1 MLLAALAPSWLAL
14 SWLVSKAKW
23 FWTHNPELQF
33 GWVMLLLC
41 GYLLWEAWE
50 IRPQPVWRL
59 DSSVVLS
66 CVAGCALLAI
76 TQLYQ
81 AAYGL
86 TAASMSGLA
95 MGALL
100 VIAGNL
106 ATVFGWNGAR
116 HFAFAFAFILFSL
129 PIPSFIYSP
138 IVLGLQKIVAVIN
151 VELLNLA
158 GIAAMQ
164 TGSLIRLP
172 TGTVGIDEACSGI
185 RSMQSTIMA
194 TLFIGYLTLKSLSLR
209 VMLFGLGIGLA
220 IFGNLIRSLFLSFV
234 ANAQGVQSIERFHD
248 AAGWSILLFTAAGV
262 ALLAFLLARVE
273 KRSHSKMYVHPGL
286 GNCSADQ
293 R

>member
-1 MLLAALAPSWLAL
+1 M
-14 SWLVSKAKW
+14 
-23 FWTHNPELQF
+23 
-33 GWVMLLLC
+33 
-41 GYLLWEAWE
+41 
-50 IRPQPVWRL
+50 
-59 DSSVVLS
+59 
-66 CVAGCALLAI
+66 

-95 MGALL
+95 TGALL

-106 ATVFGWNGAR
+106 AMLFGWNGAR

-138 IVLGLQKIVAVIN
+138 IVVGLQKVVAVIN

-158 GIAAMQ
+158 GVAATQ
-164 TGSLIRLP
+164 SGSLIHLP
-172 TGTVGIDEACSGI
+172 AGTVGIDEACSGI

-194 TLFIGYLTLKSLSLR
+194 TLFIGYLTLKSLPLR
-209 VMLFGLGIGLA
+209 VMLFALGIGLA

-234 ANAQGVQSIERFHD
+234 ANAQGVQSIEKFHD

-262 ALLAFLLARVE
+262 AGLALLLARVE
-273 KRSHSKMYVHPGL
+273 KRSHSKMPVHPGP
-286 GNCSADQ
+286 GN
-293 R
+293 